1 MKRFLKKIVEN
12 KWLFLIL
19 AIASFLRIYHLDFQS
34 LWMDEIYT
42 MNISSPDL
50 TFKQFHEEM
59 ILREGFPY
67 LYFLL
72 LKIMYFF
79 FGYTSFV
86 ARFLSVIGG
95 LLAVFLIYKIAKKL
109 VDYQTGLIA
118 ALLLAINEYQI
129 YISQDARPYT
139 LYLAAIIFSYYRLI
153 FFIEKKD
160 SKTTIYYG
168 LSAGILL
175 NINFFSLINLLSQAI
190 LIIIYFSINKEIF
203 LFKNIKKFIIVLII
217 AAIMFLPN
225 IDMLLKL
232 LQMNNFWVE
241 RPNSDSFNL
250 MFKEFLGNYELT
262 IFIITPILIYFLATI
277 FNYKSSFTKEALVK
291 KVNFSILILF
301 TWIFVFMLFLI
312 IRSYG
317 DVSLIL
323 SRYFTSIIPVVILV
337 IAWGISCIKNQIAK
351 TIVLFSLATL
361 TFTNIFY
368 AKNYYNTTN
377 KSQFREASNH
387 ILKNNTNK
395 DCIFTT
401 QKYWFDYYFRSNN
414 VDLKEKKFE
423 DVIQEMIKDTT
434 KIKSFWYIEGH
445 GKQFQPEENIK
456 LFMNKYF
463 YVDSNFDGFQSWA
476 KHFELKS
483 NKKQL
488 SYDAFNRLKKLN
500 DITIESN
507 IDVFEINNNTL
518 HIYGWAIEK
527 DIPSEDIKTEII
539 IYNERGFYVLPT
551 EERTRKDVTISKNNK
566 INYDSSGFETLFL
579 LTEIPKG
586 NYKTGIYL
594 YNKSKNKEKFKI
606 TDKVFKNNY

>member
-1 MKRFLKKIVEN
+1 MKAKILKN
-12 KWLFLIL
+12 KYLLLIL
-19 AIASFLRIYHLDFQS
+19 SIAAFLRIYHLDFQS

-42 MNISSPDL
+42 MNVSSPSL
-50 TFKQFHEEM
+50 TFSQFHNEM

-72 LKIMYFF
+72 LKTMYFF
-79 FGYTSFV
+79 FGYTSFT
-86 ARFLSVIGG
+86 ARFLSVIAGV
-95 LLAVFLIYKIAKKL
+95 LAVFLIYKIAKKL

-160 SKTTIYYG
+160 SKNTIYYA
-168 LSAGILL
+168 LSVGILL
-175 NINFFSLINLLSQAI
+175 NINFFSLINLLSQAV
-190 LIIIYFSINKEIF
+190 LIILYFSINKEIF
-203 LFKNIKKFIIVLII
+203 LFRNIKNFIIVLII
-217 AAIMFLPN
+217 AAVMFLPN
-225 IDMLLKL
+225 VDMLLKL
-232 LQMNNFWVE
+232 LKMNNFWVE

-262 IFIITPILIYFLATI
+262 IFIITPILIYFLTTI
-277 FNYKSSFTKEALVK
+277 FNYKSSFTKEAIEK

-337 IAWGISCIKNQIAK
+337 IAWGISVIKNQIVK
-351 TIVLFSLATL
+351 TIVLLSLITL

-368 AKNYYNTTN
+368 AKNYYNSIN
-377 KSQFREASNH
+377 KSQFREVSTFV
-387 ILKNNTNK
+387 LKNNPKK
-395 DCIFTT
+395 DIIFTT
-401 QKYWFDYYFRSNN
+401 QKYWFDYYFKPFN
-414 VDLKEKKFE
+414 VELKEKSTE
-423 DVIQEMIKDTT
+423 DFIQEMINDTT
-434 KIKSFWYIEGH
+434 KIKSFWCVEGH
-445 GKQFQPEENIK
+445 GKEFTLEENSK
-456 LFMNKYF
+456 DFLNKYF
-463 YVDSNFDGFQSWA
+463 YIDSNFEGFQSWA
-476 KHFELKS
+476 KHFELKK

-488 SYDAFNRLKKLN
+488 SREKFNLLKQTKVFSV
-500 DITIESN
+500 ESN
-507 IDVFEINNNTL
+507 IDVFEINNNIL
-518 HIYGWAIEK
+518 KIYGWAIENK
-527 DIPSEDIKTEII
+527 VSSEDIKIEII
-539 IYNERGFYVLPT
+539 IFNESNFYVLPT
-551 EERTRKDVTISKNNK
+551 ETRIRKDVTKSKNDNF
-566 INYDSSGFETLFL
+566 NYDSSGFETLFL

-586 NYKTGIYL
+586 DYKTGIYL